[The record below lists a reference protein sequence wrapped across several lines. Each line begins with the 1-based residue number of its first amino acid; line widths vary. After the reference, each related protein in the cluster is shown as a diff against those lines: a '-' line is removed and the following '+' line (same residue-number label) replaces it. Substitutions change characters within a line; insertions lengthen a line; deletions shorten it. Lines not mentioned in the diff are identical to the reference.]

1 MLLGSVCV
9 WALGASSELFLLKRA
24 SDLGVPASLVP
35 VVWLGVS
42 LAKSGSAMMAGRLAD
57 SWHPRW
63 ALAAGWLLFAI
74 AYGGLAMTAQ
84 IFFALPLIGL
94 IGIAYGLAEPA
105 ERALVA
111 LKASTRQPLWL
122 VHAGARPDGITSRPV
137 DGMALAARLFGSLMG
152 TRHDGRA
159 LRNCLPALHLYRP
172 TFDRITDDL
181 RLGPGFFCHFQTLA
195 NIGEGIVG
203 VLLILQ

>member
-1 MLLGSVCV
+1 MANLHIPLTNSVPSLTRRRDGGDQRPQGHIGNV
-9 WALGASSELFLLKRA
+9 QKGADARDVDA
-24 SDLGVPASLVP
+24 VHGH
-35 VVWLGVS
+35 
-42 LAKSGSAMMAGRLAD
+42 AGA
-57 SWHPRW
+57 
-63 ALAAGWLLFAI
+63 
-74 AYGGLAMTAQ
+74 
-84 IFFALPLIGL
+84 
-94 IGIAYGLAEPA
+94 
-105 ERALVA
+105 
-111 LKASTRQPLWL
+111 
-122 VHAGARPDGITSRPV
+122 AGARPDGITSRPV